1 MNDDFSGP
9 PGMDARRADGDR
21 DVAWARGLK
30 NRENEGERSRSE
42 KLGSVLP
49 ARGGPT
55 LGKFPWEAA
64 GIADLKVVYRKPIS
78 LKLWDSSGH
87 QAAFYNDKLT
97 SASALLTCV
106 RECSATALHWWSGLH
121 HKKE

>member
-30 NRENEGERSRSE
+30 NRENEGNAPEAKSWGRSCRP
-42 KLGSVLP
+42 GD
-49 ARGGPT
+49 
-55 LGKFPWEAA
+55 KFPWEAA

-78 LKLWDSSGH
+78 LKLWDSSALG
-87 QAAFYNDKLT
+87 AFFIL
-97 SASALLTCV
+97 
-106 RECSATALHWWSGLH
+106 
-121 HKKE
+121 

>member
-49 ARGGPT
+49 TRG
-55 LGKFPWEAA
+55 
-64 GIADLKVVYRKPIS
+64 
-78 LKLWDSSGH
+78 
-87 QAAFYNDKLT
+87 
-97 SASALLTCV
+97 
-106 RECSATALHWWSGLH
+106 
-121 HKKE
+121 

>member
-78 LKLWDSSGH
+78 LKLWDTSVLCSHYGSS
-87 QAAFYNDKLT
+87 
-97 SASALLTCV
+97 LLV
-106 RECSATALHWWSGLH
+106 SRSG
-121 HKKE
+121 